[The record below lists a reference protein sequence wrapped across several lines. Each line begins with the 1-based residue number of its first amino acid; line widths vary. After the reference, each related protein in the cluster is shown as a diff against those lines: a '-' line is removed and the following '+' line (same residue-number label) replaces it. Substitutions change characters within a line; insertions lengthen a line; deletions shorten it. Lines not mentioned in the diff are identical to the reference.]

1 MIWLCGSLRRSAHGA
16 AAALFRG
23 ARSQLELSTTERA
36 FFASQAAAPREVMEY
51 DVCIVGA
58 GPAGLS
64 AAIKLKQVSGEM

>member
-1 MIWLCGSLRRSAHGA
+1 M
-16 AAALFRG
+16 
-23 ARSQLELSTTERA
+23 QLELPTTRRA
-36 FFASQAAAPREVMEY
+36 LFASQAAALEPREVMEY